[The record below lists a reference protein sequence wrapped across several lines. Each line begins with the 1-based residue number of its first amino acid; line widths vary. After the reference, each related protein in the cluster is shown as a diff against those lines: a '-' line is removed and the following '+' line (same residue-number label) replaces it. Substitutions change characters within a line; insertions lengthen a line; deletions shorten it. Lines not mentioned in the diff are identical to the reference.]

1 MRRALVALMLG
12 AGTML
17 LMGCAATLQPNP
29 EFRDCANACT
39 RRQDTCMVGAST
51 AADVSRCNAGLDA
64 CVASCEKRFP
74 RYIQPR

>member
-1 MRRALVALMLG
+1 MRRTLVALMLG
-12 AGTML
+12 AGTL
-17 LMGCAATLQPNP
+17 LQVGCVATLQPNP

-39 RRQDTCMVGAST
+39 RRQDACMVGAAT